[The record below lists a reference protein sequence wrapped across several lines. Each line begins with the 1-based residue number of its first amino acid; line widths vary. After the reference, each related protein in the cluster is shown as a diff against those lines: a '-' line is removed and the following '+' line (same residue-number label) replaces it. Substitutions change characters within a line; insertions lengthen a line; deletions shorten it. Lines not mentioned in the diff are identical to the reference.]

1 MIVCVSSFC
10 RREWDAS
17 SGPCAY
23 AREGEESYDEEHRV
37 LVFVVI
43 VVLVAVVLVRRVEQ
57 RSMMTKTRR
66 AAHSLSSNSQ
76 TSIVVAPAL
85 VSVPSMLQGLASRTV
100 RLISRVHPRPINA
113 LSRPVLLPLVSG
125 GYAPTTPSVRH
136 YAQTPPGG
144 QGPGGGGGFPG
155 FKLPMQQQ
163 YEKGDAL
170 KEFVRTLLGVFFKC
184 AFPHLF
190 FHALLL

>member
-66 AAHSLSSNSQ
+66 AAHSLSSSQ